1 MTAAI
6 RATIGGAVLVA
17 VVLAP
22 LGLTVYGAQLGA
34 ALGFSAWWTWR
45 TSDDPPGWTREHAAR
60 PSYRAGVAVIGAA
73 QVLTVLALAMI
84 GAALVGR

>member
-1 MTAAI
+1 MSAAI

-22 LGLTVYGAQLGA
+22 LGLAVYGAQLGA

-45 TSDDPPGWTREHAAR
+45 TSPSPAGWTPAH
-60 PSYRAGVAVIGAA
+60 SGRAGTAVIGAA

-84 GAALVGR
+84 GAALVGGGR